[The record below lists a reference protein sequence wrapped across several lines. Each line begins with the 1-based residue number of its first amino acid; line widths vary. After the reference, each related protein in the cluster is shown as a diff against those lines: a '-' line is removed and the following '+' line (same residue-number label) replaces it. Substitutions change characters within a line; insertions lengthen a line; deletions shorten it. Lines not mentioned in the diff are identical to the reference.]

1 MKWHDICCVA
11 FSVHAVPQHGFG
23 PSVRGGII
31 LAKSIEI
38 EPSIF
43 INCRQWCRLLASCT
57 VCQMNAITPSVFAG
71 RFWIQVN
78 QYSSCLA
85 DGTLHILSGWSRRQ
99 DGHDDLGRRHRV
111 HSLQLGL
118 HRRVVPELLRATAH
132 HGRFSLHET
141 AAALLSMFATVVQP

>member
-11 FSVHAVPQHGFG
+11 FSVHAAPQHGFG

-31 LAKSIEI
+31 LAKSFEL

-57 VCQMNAITPSVFAG
+57 VCQMNAITPSVIAG
-71 RFWIQVN
+71 RFWIQFN

-85 DGTLHILSGWSRRQ
+85 DGTLHILSGWSRRSWSATPCPQ
-99 DGHDDLGRRHRV
+99 LAARVAQACRPGAPARHCAPWKIFT
-111 HSLQLGL
+111 S
-118 HRRVVPELLRATAH
+118 
-132 HGRFSLHET
+132 
-141 AAALLSMFATVVQP
+141 